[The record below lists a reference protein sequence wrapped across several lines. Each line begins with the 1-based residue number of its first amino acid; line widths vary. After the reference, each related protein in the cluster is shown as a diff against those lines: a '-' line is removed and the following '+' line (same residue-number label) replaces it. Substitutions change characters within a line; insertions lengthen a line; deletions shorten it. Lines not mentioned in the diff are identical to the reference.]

1 MSKIMSSLFVNNLTV
16 IDFSYVDAHR
26 GLVGESLIVD
36 VELFGELNQQGM
48 IFDFGHVKKS
58 LKKAIDSNCD
68 HTLWLP
74 LKMESL
80 VKQQQE
86 QATIVSWNTEDKS
99 NYRHES
105 PACALFEIPSEKF
118 DLVVAQSLIE
128 KICLEACPDNV
139 SDIKINLRY
148 EAISSDYYHYSHGLK
163 LHDGDCQRIA
173 HGHRSRIEIF
183 NGTARDVEAEKYWCE
198 RLKDG
203 YLGNIEDIV
212 ISDESQTTFEY
223 TAPQGR
229 FKLSLPTKQV
239 TLMDRD
245 TTVENIAQFIANE
258 SKHIFGRTLVIRAF
272 EGVEKGACARV

>member
-1 MSKIMSSLFVNNLTV
+1 MTSLFVNNLTV
-16 IDFSYVDAHR
+16 IDFSYADFER

-74 LKMESL
+74 IAMKGL
-80 VKQQQE
+80 VKQQRDQS
-86 QATIVSWNTEDKS
+86 TLVSWHTADKD
-99 NYRHES
+99 NYNHES
-105 PACALFEIPSEKF
+105 PTCALFEIPAEQF
-118 DLVVAQSLIE
+118 DLLIAQSLIE
-128 KICLEACPDNV
+128 KICLQACPENV
-139 SDIKINLRY
+139 TDIKINLRY
-148 EAISSDYYHYSHGLK
+148 ESISGDYYHYSHGLK

-173 HGHRSRIEIF
+173 HGHRSRIEIL
-183 NGTARDVEAEKYWCE
+183 NENIRDTKAEKYWCE

-203 YLGNIEDIV
+203 YLGNTDDV
-212 ISDESQTTFEY
+212 INSDEQQTTFEY
-223 TAPQGR
+223 TAPQGL

-245 TTVENIAQFIANE
+245 TTVENIAQYIANE
-258 SKHIFGRTLVIRAF
+258 SKKIFNQQLVVRAF
-272 EGVEKGACARV
+272 EGVEKGACAKSD